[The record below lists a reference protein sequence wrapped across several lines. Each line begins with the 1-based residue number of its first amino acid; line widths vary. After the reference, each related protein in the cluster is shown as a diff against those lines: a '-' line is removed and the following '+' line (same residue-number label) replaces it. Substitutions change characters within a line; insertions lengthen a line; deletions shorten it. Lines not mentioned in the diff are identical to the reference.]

1 MGLPGSGKTT
11 LARQLNH
18 RLPSQ
23 WYNADQ
29 VRQQENDWDF
39 SLAGR
44 ARQAQR
50 MKALAEASDYDIVIC
65 DFVAPTENTRQLF
78 SADFTIWMNTLDQSI
93 YADTNQIFEPP
104 IDADLIIQNF
114 KYNIDTVVQSLY
126 NEIP

>member
-11 LARQLNH
+11 LARKLNH

-44 ARQAQR
+44 DRQAQR
-50 MKALAEASDYDIVIC
+50 MKALAEASNYDIVIC

-93 YADTNQIFEPP
+93 YADTNQMFEPP
-104 IDADLIIQNF
+104 TDADLIIQNF